1 MYVERATYSFRM
13 SFWTVPRSARR
24 GTPRDSPTA
33 TARARRIA
41 AVALIVMLVLTL
53 SRGIPWNRA
62 SMSSI
67 VAIGTPTFPTSPRT
81 NGSSGSYPIWVGRS
95 KATERPVV
103 PWERRYR
110 NRLFDSAAEPNPAYS
125 RIVQRR
131 PRYIVG

>member
-1 MYVERATYSFRM
+1 
-13 SFWTVPRSARR
+13 
-24 GTPRDSPTA
+24 
-33 TARARRIA
+33 
-41 AVALIVMLVLTL
+41 MLVLTL
-53 SRGIPWNRA
+53 SSGISLNRV

-81 NGSSGSYPIWVGRS
+81 NGSSGSYPICVGRS
-95 KATERPVV
+95 NATLRPVV

-110 NRLFDSAAEPNPAYS
+110 YRRFDSAAEPNPAYS